1 MGAAH
6 NIGAR
11 RYPRVIQPNAPKRTR
26 LAIEGELQRG
36 EGNGESEAKRFP
48 RGFFEH
54 PRERRVGAS
63 LRRGDKVADVLGRD
77 LAIALDVDADS
88 CRAVGSGGN
97 RYPVAMRD

>member
-1 MGAAH
+1 MRAAH

-11 RYPRVIQPNAPKRTR
+11 RYPRVIQPNALKRVG
-26 LAIEGELQRG
+26 LAIERELHRG
-36 EGNGESEAKRFP
+36 ERNGESEAECFP
-48 RGFFEH
+48 GGFFEH

-63 LRRGDKVADVLGRD
+63 LGRSEEVADVLGCD
-77 LAIALDVDADS
+77 IAIALDVDADS